1 MKKIYKN
8 SDGTEYHTR
17 DWEGAT
23 EEDFPSQE
31 MYSRLE
37 RIVEAF
43 SRLLKFEKELAAKQA
58 SRLPKI

>member
-1 MKKIYKN
+1 MKKIYKY
-8 SDGTEYHTR
+8 SDGSEYHTSE
-17 DWEGAT
+17 WEGAT

-31 MYSRLE
+31 IFSRLE
-37 RIVEAF
+37 RVVEAF